1 MARPECEVILSG
13 MTLRVG
19 PKGQVVLPK
28 RIREALGIK
37 PGDRVVVE
45 EGKGEARIRRVDPEA
60 KLRGMLVDGDPLRAL
75 EREHRDELKREAAR
89 PGRRR
94 T

>member
-1 MARPECEVILSG
+1 

-28 RIREALGIK
+28 RVRDALGIR

-45 EGKGEARIRRVDPEA
+45 EGDGEARIRRVDPGA
-60 KLRGMLVDGDPLRAL
+60 DLRGMLAGGGALRAL
-75 EREHRDELKREAAR
+75 EREHRDELKRDAVR
-89 PGRRR
+89 SRGRA